1 MAIERVVAH
10 TPAGP
15 MLAGLDW
22 RPPSQGKHTTRALH
36 EAKNQ
41 TEATH
46 FSLLEAHGL
55 TRYGLYKPR
64 PAEEMAKL
72 PKGAIS
78 AAACFASL
86 VGTLAPNAALVLPV
100 ESGDEREEQKFL
112 VVVLDEGV
120 PHIDAVVN
128 EMAARDTIGSEE
140 RPMWAHNDAKYPNC
154 ELVDY
159 DWLATGA
166 SKGARLQPIP
176 LNPWPVVVLAS
187 LVAIGMVSWWG
198 YQNARKA
205 EEARLQAQLAA
216 QADPVPKYLAALS
229 VQTPSMAT
237 RRTDVVDSL
246 QELFR
251 LRVTVPGWQLT
262 AVECTS
268 GSQQCALSWAR
279 KGGTF
284 EDLKAALPSQT
295 LVPVKL
301 QGSEVPVLDQATTVE
316 PWPVQRESLLKNGPG
331 SIATSLPNATRA
343 LNDLAPLLQVW
354 RTAGLA
360 VELKST
366 ALWPT
371 VPAVPADFRHPFA
384 IRRGQIE
391 VGGIPG
397 PFIQEV
403 LETAPQWLQWEKLR
417 VELADGDMRS
427 RLNFKVSGNYYVSS
441 N

>member
-10 TPAGP
+10 SPAGP

-22 RPPSQGKHTTRALH
+22 RPPSQGRHTTRALH

-46 FSLLEAHGL
+46 FALLEAQGL

-64 PAEEMAKL
+64 PAEEMTKL
-72 PKGAIS
+72 PKGALS

-86 VGTLAPNAALVLPV
+86 VGPLAPNAALVLPV

-159 DWLATGA
+159 DWLATGVF
-166 SKGARLQPIP
+166 KGARLAPIP
-176 LNPWPVVVLAS
+176 INPWPVVALAS
-187 LVAIGMVSWWG
+187 LVAIGLVSWWG

-205 EEARLQAQLAA
+205 EEARLQARLAA

-229 VQTPSMAT
+229 LHTQSMAT

-246 QELFR
+246 QDLFR
-251 LRVTVPGWQLT
+251 GQVRVPGWQLT
-262 AVECTS
+262 AVECTAH
-268 GSQQCALSWAR
+268 SQQCASSWTR

-284 EDLKAALPSQT
+284 DDLKAALPSHT
-295 LVPVKL
+295 LVPVTV

-316 PWPVQRESLLKNGPG
+316 PWPVTREGLLNVGPDG
-331 SIATSLPNATRA
+331 TPSLPNGDRA
-343 LNDLAPLLQVW
+343 LTDLAPLLQVW

-360 VELKST
+360 VELKGT
-366 ALWPT
+366 ALWPS
-371 VPAVPADFRHPFA
+371 VPQVPADLRHPSA
-384 IRRGQIE
+384 VRRGQIE

-403 LETAPQWLQWEKLR
+403 LETAPPWVQWEKLR
-417 VELADGDMRS
+417 VELGDGDMRS